1 MVRTH
6 EKISGLELEA
16 AVLENALFRH
26 SARDPRFDYYF
37 DVLVGKNPSEAN
49 TRPNTWFYVKLSWVK
64 YLSKR
69 PLIDSV
75 SYQK

>member
-6 EKISGLELEA
+6 EKISGLQLEA

-49 TRPNTWFYVKLSWVK
+49 TRDPIRGFT
-64 YLSKR
+64 
-69 PLIDSV
+69 
-75 SYQK
+75 